1 MRPRS
6 SLAALLV
13 ASSLLVVPSAARAQ
27 ISKLI
32 DQAKKQVNEAKGS
45 VADARSI
52 RCDVQG
58 VCGDIKQSPNFKPQS
73 YESVA
78 VTVFD
83 GTGTFRAPGTLG
95 MVRDAFES
103 KLVANGYLLA
113 ASSDAK
119 VVREKIA
126 REDNGW
132 TDEDL
137 KQLKDFIHGIDAV
150 VVVEIRQ
157 LDRGYCKTDSKPP
170 RNGSEASV
178 DLSVRWLNP
187 DAGDI
192 PWVATHRLTQC
203 EENTQAA
210 ALATNTLKMAASQLA
225 TALPS
230 HNTSAKPR

>member
-1 MRPRS
+1 L
-6 SLAALLV
+6 LAALLL
-13 ASSLLVVPSAARAQ
+13 ASSFVVAPTRAGGQ

-32 DQAKKQVNEAKGS
+32 DNAKKQVNEAKGN

-58 VCGDIKQSPNFKPQS
+58 ICGDIKQSPNFKPQS

-83 GTGTFRAPGTLG
+83 GSGAFRAPGTLG

-103 KLVANGYLLA
+103 RLVANGYLLA

-119 VVREKIA
+119 VIREKIA

-137 KQLKDFIHGIDAV
+137 KQLKDFVHGIDAV

-157 LDRGYCKTDSKPP
+157 LDRGYCKTGGKPP
-170 RNGSEASV
+170 RNGTEASV

-192 PWVATHRLTQC
+192 PWVATHRLTRC
-203 EENTQAA
+203 DENTQAA
-210 ALATNTLKMAASQLA
+210 ALPTTTLKMAASQLA
-225 TALPS
+225 TALPTR
-230 HNTSAKPR
+230 NTNARPH